1 MSDRVYAQVVN
12 GKLEISHVNGT
23 FKEKMTNTGNMKNML
38 NNSIPQ
44 DKHDEG
50 TPPLDVYANESAA
63 RSALKGYCRNTDLG
77 GGRKSRRYNKKR
89 STRVNR
95 KGSKRGTRRSRRVMQ
110 HGG

>member
-1 MSDRVYAQVVN
+1 MSSGPVYAKVYNGEIVVYPAGHGASSMIAPTMN
-12 GKLEISHVNGT
+12 R
-23 FKEKMTNTGNMKNML
+23 FKTDPNTPEL
-38 NNSIPQ
+38 TI
-44 DKHDEG
+44 
-50 TPPLDVYANESAA
+50 YANESAA
-63 RSALKGYCRNTDLG
+63 RSALKGYCRKTDLG

>member
-12 GKLEISHVNGT
+12 GQLEISYVNVS
-23 FKEKMTNTGNMKNML
+23 FKEKMANTGNIKNML

-44 DKHDEG
+44 DIHDIG
-50 TPPLDVYANESAA
+50 TPPLKVYDNEAAA
-63 RSALKGYCRNTDLG
+63 RRALSQYCRNTDLG

-95 KGSKRGTRRSRRVMQ
+95 KGSKRSTRRSRRVMQ

>member
-1 MSDRVYAQVVN
+1 MSSGPVFAKVYKGEIVFYPAGRGDSSSMVAPTGDRFNKDPDTPELTIYKSEDDARRALSQHCH
-12 GKLEISHVNGT
+12 K
-23 FKEKMTNTGNMKNML
+23 TGLVRK
-38 NNSIPQ
+38 
-44 DKHDEG
+44 
-50 TPPLDVYANESAA
+50 
-63 RSALKGYCRNTDLG
+63 TDLG

>member
-1 MSDRVYAQVVN
+1 MSLGPVFAKVYNGEIVVYPAGRGASSMIAPTIDRFKTDPN
-12 GKLEISHVNGT
+12 TPKLTI
-23 FKEKMTNTGNMKNML
+23 
-38 NNSIPQ
+38 
-44 DKHDEG
+44 
-50 TPPLDVYANESAA
+50 YANEATA
-63 RSALKGYCRNTDLG
+63 RRELKQYCINTDLG